1 MPHFSSPKALLSLC
15 FSALLLPTV
24 SLPIH
29 AKTSQQDLP
38 ISVNIHG
45 EKQLTFDWPNL
56 KIGTASYEDG
66 PTGVTVFQFNQR
78 PLVAVDVRGGASGT
92 VNTPFLENM
101 YDLPELDAIA
111 FAGGSIYGLEA
122 TTAVATAL
130 KDDGIRDGN
139 VFTAKPN
146 IAMTYG
152 AIIYDFGSR
161 RLNEIYPD
169 KRLSQAAL
177 RAAKTGSF
185 PQGAYGAGRM
195 TRSGG
200 FFGCDAASGQGG
212 AFMQKGDLKIAAF
225 SVVNPYGAVVDR
237 DGKVVACQKNK
248 QWHKDLLI
256 KDMWKDF
263 PASRDADWPGHQA
276 KNTTISLIVVNQ
288 KLAPVVLKRLAVQV
302 HSAMARSIQPFATMY
317 DGDVLY
323 AVSTAEIEDKKLD
336 PIDLGS
342 MAAEVMWDAVLASV
356 PEQQQRA
363 TPNPEQKFTRKQLNA
378 FTGTYRFS
386 DFSSVQIT
394 RKGNALFAKAVGERD
409 VFAIKTGEPTQLQ
422 PVSKDTFTVDTSR
435 LPLTFAFKDGN
446 LVLNPGHWQQTGIKQ

>member
-1 MPHFSSPKALLSLC
+1 MTSSHAIKMFPIVC
-15 FSALLLPTV
+15 ALLLTV
-24 SLPIH
+24 TSLPL
-29 AKTSQQDLP
+29 AAQTSQKNLP
-38 ISVNIHG
+38 MSVNIHG
-45 EKQLTFDWPNL
+45 KKQLKFDWPIL

-66 PTGVTVFQFNQR
+66 PTGVTVFQFTER
-78 PLVAVDVRGGASGT
+78 PLVAVDVRGGATGT

-101 YDLPELDAIA
+101 YNLPELDAIV
-111 FAGGSIYGLEA
+111 FSGGSLYGLEA
-122 TTAVATAL
+122 TTAVMTAL

-146 IAMTYG
+146 IAMAYG

-177 RAAKTGSF
+177 RSAKTGSF
-185 PQGAYGAGRM
+185 PLGAYGAGRM

-212 AFMQKGDLKIAAF
+212 AFMQKGQLKIAAF

-237 DGKVVACQKNK
+237 DGKVAACHKGK
-248 QWHKDLLI
+248 EWPDTLYIKDL
-256 KDMWKDF
+256 WKDF
-263 PASRDADWPGHQA
+263 PESRKADWPGHQA

-323 AVSTAEIEDKKLD
+323 AVSTAEIEDKTLD

-342 MAAEVMWDAVLASV
+342 MAAEVMWDAVLSSV
-356 PEQQQRA
+356 PVQQQHA
-363 TPNPEQKFTRKQLNA
+363 IPDHKQTFTSKQLNA

-386 DFSSVQIT
+386 DFASVQVT
-394 RKGNALFAKAVGERD
+394 RKGKSLFAKAVGGRE
-409 VFAIKTGEPTQLQ
+409 VFSIKTDTDTQLHA
-422 PVSKDTFTVDTSR
+422 VSGDTFMVKSR
-435 LPLTFAFKDGN
+435 LPLTFKFSGEQ
-446 LVLNPGHWQQTGIKQ
+446 LILNPGQWQQTGKKQ